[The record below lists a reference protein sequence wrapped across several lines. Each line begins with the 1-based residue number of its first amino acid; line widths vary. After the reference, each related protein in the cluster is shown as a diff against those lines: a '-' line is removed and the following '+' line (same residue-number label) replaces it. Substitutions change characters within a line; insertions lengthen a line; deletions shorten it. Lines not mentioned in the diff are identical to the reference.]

1 MGGEAA
7 IIPTG
12 PDGEMLVRRDITHKA
27 ACYLAALSEIFPS
40 IGPEL
45 VLDLGA
51 SDCTSAL
58 TVAAA
63 WSGVR
68 VVAWEC
74 SPERVI
80 AGMTALRAAGA
91 VGSRVSLV
99 PAAAMERSGLESFW
113 PVRENA
119 EAGSRFRP
127 SGGYDSIERYSTA
140 DTPLSVFG
148 LRVRDW
154 AEREHVR
161 AIDAA
166 WLDLQG
172 GELGALTGF
181 GPELLGTVQVVQ
193 AEVCYR
199 SIYADAPLWPDV
211 RAWMEA
217 AGFVLVVRS
226 EMLGGHW
233 GDALWCR
240 PAQLEGGGVRRA
252 VAAALEGLPERP

>member
-1 MGGEAA
+1 MGDDTGLR
-7 IIPTG
+7 IG
-12 PDGEMLVRRDITHKA
+12 PDGEIVTCRDITHKA
-27 ACYLAALSEIFPS
+27 ACYLAALGEIFPS

-51 SDCTSAL
+51 SDCASAL

-74 SPERVI
+74 NPERVV
-80 AGMTALRAAGA
+80 AGMAKLREAKA
-91 VGSRVSLV
+91 VGARVSLV

-119 EAGSRFRP
+119 EAGSLFRP
-127 SGGYDSIERYSTA
+127 SGGYDAIERYSTPE
-140 DTPLSVFG
+140 TPLSVFG

-154 AEREHVR
+154 AAREHVR
-161 AIDAA
+161 AIDAV

-193 AEVCYR
+193 SEVCYR
-199 SIYADAPLWPDV
+199 DIYADAPLWPDV
-211 RAWMEA
+211 QAWMDA
-217 AGFVLVVRS
+217 AGFTLVARS

-233 GDALWCR
+233 GDALWSR
-240 PAQLEGGGVRRA
+240 PAQLEGGRVRAA
-252 VAAALEGLPERP
+252 VAAAIAGCPDRP